1 MNLALRIDN
10 NVVAII
16 VSIIFLL
23 NIVNRLDRK
32 DIRNRFFIGLFIV
45 NTGQLS
51 IETITCLINEQPYLW
66 LIPIT
71 VVLHTILFML
81 GPLFTYLWYAFV
93 DVWINNKKEVNL
105 KRNMIFKSPL
115 VISSVLILSSPFTKA
130 TFYITKDNVYERGA
144 LFLVPL
150 SATYFYVVCN
160 IINVYWNRK
169 KLNKVEFLSLFL
181 LGAVPILAGVIQAL
195 FYGILL
201 AWSCAAYTIIIL
213 FLYLQQQMMQVDSL
227 TGAWCR
233 EKLHIFLNDKIEGS
247 SEKGFAIVFIDLDNF
262 KIINDTYGHIEG
274 DKALIS
280 FVKVVNCVLRGEDSI
295 TRYGGDEFVLFLNVE
310 TKDMVETVMSKIS
323 DEVEAFNINSNNLYQ
338 LEYSYGYDL
347 YDYNTKLKADKYIN
361 HVDKLM
367 YEAKNKKKQMN

>member
-32 DIRNRFFIGLFIV
+32 DIKNRFFIGLFIV

-51 IETITCLINEQPYLW
+51 IETITCIINKQPYFW

-71 VVLHTILFML
+71 VVLHTILFIL
-81 GPLFTYLWYAFV
+81 GPLFTYLWYIFV
-93 DVWINNKKEVNL
+93 DMWINNEKEVNL
-105 KRNMIFKSPL
+105 KTNRIFSLPL
-115 VISSVLILSSPFTKA
+115 VTSIILILSSPITNA
-130 TFYITKDNVYERGA
+130 TFYITKDNVYERGT
-144 LFLVPL
+144 LFLIPL
-150 SATYFYVVCN
+150 SATYFYVACN

-169 KLNKVEFLSLFL
+169 KLKKVEFWSLLL
-181 LGAVPILAGVIQAL
+181 LGAVPIIAGVIQAL

-201 AWSCAAYTIIIL
+201 AWSCSAYTIIIL
-213 FLYLQQQMMQVDSL
+213 FLYLQQQMMQVDDL

-233 EKLHIFLNDKIEGS
+233 EKLHTYLNDRIEGNN
-247 SEKGFAIVFIDLDNF
+247 EKSFSIVFIDLDNF
-262 KIINDTYGHIEG
+262 KIINDTYGHSEG
-274 DKALIS
+274 DNALIN
-280 FVKVVNCVLRGEDSI
+280 FVKVVNYVLKGEDSI

-310 TKDMVETVMSKIS
+310 SNSQVEYVMSKIS
-323 DEVEAFNINSNNLYQ
+323 DKLDIFNINSNSPYELK
-338 LEYSYGYDL
+338 YSYGYDL
-347 YDYNTKLKADKYIN
+347 YDYNIKLKADEYIN

-367 YEAKNKKKQMN
+367 YEAKNSKKTN